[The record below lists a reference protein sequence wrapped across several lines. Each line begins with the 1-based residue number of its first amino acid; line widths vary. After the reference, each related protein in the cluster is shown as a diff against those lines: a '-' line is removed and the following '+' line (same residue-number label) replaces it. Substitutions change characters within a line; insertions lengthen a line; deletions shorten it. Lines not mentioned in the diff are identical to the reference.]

1 VTKEIDALSRA
12 ADTED
17 GGHRN
22 VVRYYGKDEDQF
34 FVYIYMELCDFAR
47 LASGALVPCDLSVRV
62 AQLATPEERQRAV
75 EQLFDGIEYLHA
87 HQIVHRDLKPTN
99 ILFKGGVLKICDMGQ
114 SRILVGGATVAQ
126 TESRGGT
133 LGWMSPEE
141 LAPRPGEAFES
152 RRSGDIHPAAS
163 LMFYILTRGAHAFG
177 PPRTAPAL
185 HLMSCASV
193 RAEPTSPAPR
203 RQAGRGWS
211 SRRTSATAGPSTCI
225 SWETTAPPAT
235 SSCG

>member
-1 VTKEIDALSRA
+1 MTKEIDALSRA

-163 LMFYILTRGAHAFG
+163 LMFYILTRGVHAFG
-177 PPRTAPAL
+177 PPPPRCSHAMLLCGCPRG
-185 HLMSCASV
+185 AS
-193 RAEPTSPAPR
+193 SPASR

-211 SRRTSATAGPSTCI
+211 SRRTSAAAGP
-225 SWETTAPPAT
+225 
-235 SSCG
+235 